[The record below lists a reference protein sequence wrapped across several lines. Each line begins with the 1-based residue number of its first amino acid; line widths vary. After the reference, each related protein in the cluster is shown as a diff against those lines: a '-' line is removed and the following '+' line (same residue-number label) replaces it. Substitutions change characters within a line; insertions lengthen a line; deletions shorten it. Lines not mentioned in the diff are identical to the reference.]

1 MTSQD
6 TAQPR
11 YFVVVTTKTFRSLA
25 EARERARPGIG
36 DPCRIRIPSYVV
48 LGRGCTKPASILR
61 TSMVPVPVVTT
72 GSAAANACSSSLS
85 SASMTP
91 RPHGPL
97 PSSTGPKT
105 TI

>member
-48 LGRGCTKPASILR
+48 WVGVARSLR
-61 TSMVPVPVVTT
+61 
-72 GSAAANACSSSLS
+72 AS
-85 SASMTP
+85 SAP
-91 RPHGPL
+91 RWFPFL
-97 PSSTGPKT
+97 W
-105 TI
+105 